1 MVEKVFQK
9 RSKSPIFAVAKTIC
23 LLLCRNVS
31 LCRPPYATS
40 REMERR
46 SRPHASVAEQ
56 SRRELYTARLIA
68 LVSLC
73 VALIALAVAILS

>member
-1 MVEKVFQK
+1 
-9 RSKSPIFAVAKTIC
+9 
-23 LLLCRNVS
+23 
-31 LCRPPYATS
+31 
-40 REMERR
+40 MERR